1 MPDTKVTLGVV
12 AIGAIG
18 MGYAAY
24 KFSIFK
30 KDYLRAKEEA
40 KQRRIDNWNSFVSG
54 AKVTAFGACVLM
66 GITGYYSLTKAKT
79 DS

>member
-1 MPDTKVTLGVV
+1 MPDAKVTLGVV
-12 AIGAIG
+12 TVGAIG
-18 MGYAAY
+18 MGYVAY
-24 KFSIFK
+24 KFSVFK
-30 KDYLRAKEEA
+30 KNYQRAKEEA

-66 GITGYYSLTKAKT
+66 GITGYYSLRKSNT